1 MMDKRFRFSFPER
14 NVEDSIVFSMVTEFK
29 IEPSILRAG
38 IDEDGCGVLI
48 LRLKGED
55 ELVEK
60 ALAYAED
67 NGVEIDE
74 LSDHILR
81 DESRC
86 FNCGACVSVCPAK
99 AFTLDPE
106 TYEVKLNIEKCV
118 ACGSCLSACS
128 TQAVTLTL

>member
-1 MMDKRFRFSFPER
+1 MDKRFRFSFPSS
-14 NVEDSIVFSMVTEFK
+14 NVEDSIVFSMVSEFRV
-29 IEPSILRAG
+29 EPSILRAG

-48 LRLKGED
+48 LRLKGDD
-55 ELVEK
+55 ERVEK
-60 ALAYAED
+60 ALKYAED
-67 NGVEIDE
+67 YGVEIDE
-74 LSDHILR
+74 LSDHIIR
-81 DESRC
+81 DEALC

-128 TQAVTLTL
+128 THAVTLTL